1 MHYLSWPYSLDKIP
15 ELHLICL
22 VGVLRKRTVSV
33 EFWANCR
40 YHKLCVTTNCA
51 LPQTAVTTNCALPQN
66 CHSKKFD
73 KIAVFYTVNYT
84 VILSLWKFLC
94 QKIETCKKKNKQ
106 TKKKA
111 KGKTLKFF
119 TEWLKSISENFMSRL
134 FQPLE
139 NIFFTYY
146 KHLRIF
152 SIQFKIFKLL
162 FDSISSSLCLQ
173 IKCIKDFIQ
182 LLSTFHCSL
191 EQDLFHIFEARFYLT
206 DRQ

>member
-40 YHKLCVTTNCA
+40 YHKLYVTTNCA

-94 QKIETCKKKNKQ
+94 QKIETCKK
-106 TKKKA
+106 TKKKN
-111 KGKTLKFF
+111 KKSWGKNVKVFHWMV
-119 TEWLKSISENFMSRL
+119 E
-134 FQPLE
+134 
-139 NIFFTYY
+139 
-146 KHLRIF
+146 KHLRKFYVQIIPTFGKYIF
-152 SIQFKIFKLL
+152 HVLRTPTNIFNSIPNFQITFRFNFFLSLL
-162 FDSISSSLCLQ
+162 AN
-173 IKCIKDFIQ
+173 KM
-182 LLSTFHCSL
+182 
-191 EQDLFHIFEARFYLT
+191 Y
-206 DRQ
+206 